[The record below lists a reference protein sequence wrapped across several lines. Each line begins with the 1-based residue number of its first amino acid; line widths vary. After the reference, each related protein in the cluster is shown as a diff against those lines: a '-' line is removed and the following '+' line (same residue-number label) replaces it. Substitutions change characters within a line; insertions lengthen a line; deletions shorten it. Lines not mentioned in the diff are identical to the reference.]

1 VVASLGLLGLGSLYY
16 YFGGDP
22 HTAHAI
28 HGFGMGASVVALFS
42 RVGGGIYTKSADVGA
57 DLVGKVEAGIP
68 EDDPRNPGVIA
79 DNVGDNVGDIAGM
92 GSDIF
97 ESYCGSMIAC
107 IAIASTMSIDHQ
119 AEMMFLPLA
128 LASIGL
134 LAPCSASCGAHA
146 LSDAAPERPCARA
159 RSSRR
164 PCLPLAWFLV
174 IIFGI
179 ACECLVVRAAG
190 AVGGV

>member
-1 VVASLGLLGLGSLYY
+1 MS
-16 YFGGDP
+16 GD
-22 HTAHAI
+22 AHSI
-28 HGFGMGASVVALFS
+28 EGFAMGASIVALFS

-97 ESYCGSMIAC
+97 ESYCGSMVAC
-107 IAIASTMSIDHQ
+107 IAIASTYLITSEFTQ
-119 AEMMFLPLA
+119 AQKDGMMFLPLA

-134 LAPCSASCGAHA
+134 ISSILGIIIVRLFSKSSPANAMRWGTMGAP
-146 LSDAAPERPCARA
+146 LI
-159 RSSRR
+159 
-164 PCLPLAWFLV
+164 F
-174 IIFGI
+174 II
-179 ACECLVVRAAG
+179 VVLDRF
-190 AVGGV
+190 VSW